1 MSPQAERQHKEQTAA
16 IVAHGLLT
24 SMAVVTAGVST
35 IWDHWADLPP
45 EKRDYL
51 FSRILAHASLVSD
64 GLRDVARGLPEETLA
79 ELEEQQ
85 RHRHPLPGAPGQ

>member
-1 MSPQAERQHKEQTAA
+1 
-16 IVAHGLLT
+16 
-24 SMAVVTAGVST
+24 MAVVTAGVTT
-35 IWDHWADLPP
+35 IWDHWADLSP
-45 EKRDYL
+45 EKRDYF

-85 RHRHPLPGAPGQ
+85 RRRHPLPGAPGQ